1 MSKKNNDDH
10 NRWRSKTIAFRV
22 SPEENDQLNAMVRM
36 SGLTKQEY
44 LTANMLK
51 HEIRVMG
58 TPRVF
63 KGLKTEIIALTEEL
77 KRISDGSDVNDELA
91 ELVGLALELC
101 KELSEKKNG

>member
-1 MSKKNNDDH
+1 MSEKNKDDH

-22 SPEENDQLNAMVRM
+22 SPEEDVQINRMVHM

-58 TPRVF
+58 NPRVF
-63 KGLKTEIIALTEEL
+63 KGLKTQIIELTDEL
-77 KRISDGSDVNDELA
+77 KRLADASEISNELMDA
-91 ELVGLALELC
+91 VKLALELC
-101 KELSEKKNG
+101 SELKED